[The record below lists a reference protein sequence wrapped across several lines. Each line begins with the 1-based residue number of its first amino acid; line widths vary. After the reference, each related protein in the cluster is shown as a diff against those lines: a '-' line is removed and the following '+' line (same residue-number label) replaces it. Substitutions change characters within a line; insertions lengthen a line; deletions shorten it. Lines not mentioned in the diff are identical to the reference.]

1 MCQGAFETGLLHSR
15 FPAFQ
20 RASYPKSSMEEL
32 KKHHL
37 HEERWLWMLSK
48 PEPPRTDARPKGCV
62 LVATQVVEQS
72 VDIDADVLITDIA
85 PTDMLLQRLGR
96 LHRHDRGDRGQPTAY
111 LVVPQTIAENSRAL
125 SAKEIKESLG
135 SVGRVYSPY
144 VLVRTW
150 EQWRQPHVELRGQV
164 IRRLLEETYSD
175 RQDDPAGWRELYND
189 LKTERE
195 KLEKLALSAINVR
208 GQPLRSDEERFGTR
222 FTTQRQLS
230 LLLVRWV
237 SDKVDKG
244 GNPAELHLLNGTKLT
259 VEQMRQF
266 NIYAARQL
274 HLNIATIP
282 AWWLPKSLRQNLP
295 PVLAQY
301 FVEDTAMAVFGP
313 RSNQLALNTMDPRRA
328 PVICYHPLEGLWLEK
343 QPARSAIQE
352 DHDGENEDGLF

>member
-1 MCQGAFETGLLHSR
+1 
-15 FPAFQ
+15 
-20 RASYPKSSMEEL
+20 
-32 KKHHL
+32 
-37 HEERWLWMLSK
+37 
-48 PEPPRTDARPKGCV
+48 
-62 LVATQVVEQS
+62 
-72 VDIDADVLITDIA
+72 
-85 PTDMLLQRLGR
+85 
-96 LHRHDRGDRGQPTAY
+96 TAY
-111 LVVPQTIAENSRAL
+111 LVVEQTIAENSRAL

-135 SVGRVYSPY
+135 SVGWVYSPY

-175 RQDDPAGWRELYND
+175 RQDDPAGWRELYNE

-208 GQPLRSDEERFGTR
+208 GQPLRPDEEGFGTR

-244 GNPAELHLLNGTKLT
+244 GNPADLHILNGTKLT

-266 NIYAARQL
+266 NIHAARQL

-295 PVLAQY
+295 
-301 FVEDTAMAVFGP
+301 
-313 RSNQLALNTMDPRRA
+313 
-328 PVICYHPLEGLWLEK
+328 
-343 QPARSAIQE
+343 
-352 DHDGENEDGLF
+352 